1 MEYDIINNCSGVYKI
16 VNSLNDKHYIGSA
29 ININTRWKN
38 HLKDLKNNKHHS
50 NHLQRSWNKYG
61 EGSFKFEVIEYIED
75 KTKLIEREQHWI
87 DFYQSYK
94 REYGYNLLPKAG
106 SMLGYKMPIEVREKM
121 SLMRKGE
128 NAPWYGK
135 KFTEE
140 HRRNLSNSFMG
151 RAVSEISRFKISRS
165 LKEYFENNPAI
176 GRKHNDITKQ
186 IISEKQKERIR
197 INGHPMQGKK
207 HSNDAKN
214 KMSESHTGKHSGSN
228 NNMYG
233 KNHTEESKSKMSQS
247 KKGKY
252 IGINSPNYGKH
263 LSIETKE
270 KISMSRKGIYN
281 GENNPSARLTEEQVI
296 KIRELYKTGEYSY
309 NKLAKMFDVSKGA
322 INSILNYRTWIHI

>member
-1 MEYDIINNCSGVYKI
+1 MEYDIINNCSGVYRI
-16 VNSLNDKHYIGSA
+16 VNSLNNKHYIGSA

-38 HLKDLKNNKHHS
+38 HIKELKNNKHHS
-50 NHLQRSWNKYG
+50 IHLQRSWNKYG
-61 EGSFKFEVIEYIED
+61 EDIFKFEVIEYIED
-75 KTKLIEREQHWI
+75 KTKLVEREQYWI

-106 SMLGYKMPIEVREKM
+106 SMLGYKMPKEVREKL

-140 HRRNLSNSFMG
+140 HRRNLSNSLMG
-151 RAVSEISRFKISRS
+151 RNVSEVSRFKISRS
-165 LKEYFENNPAI
+165 LKEYYKNNEHPKI
-176 GRKHNDITKQ
+176 KHSDLTKQ
-186 IISEKQKERIR
+186 KLSEMQKERIR
-197 INGHPMQGKK
+197 INGHPMQGQK

-214 KMSESHTGKHSGSN
+214 KMKESHTGKHSGID

-233 KNHTEESKSKMSQS
+233 KNHTEETKRKISESR
-247 KKGKY
+247 KGKY
-252 IGINSPNYGKH
+252 VGINSPNYGKQ

-270 KISMSRKGIYN
+270 KISMGRKGIYN
-281 GENNPSARLTEEQVI
+281 GENNPSARLTEKQVI

-309 NKLAKMFDVSKGA
+309 NKLAKIFNVSKGA